1 MIQAGFNFERS
12 PDSGLMV
19 PDSGAITL
27 ASDGQALRKY
37 QAEAV
42 AGVLKQL
49 EENRSTIAVLPTGS
63 GKTRIA
69 AELIRHWPGRAMMI
83 AHRDELLVQART
95 RLASETGELV
105 GLEQAQFFAGDERI
119 VVGSVQTLCMPAR
132 LERWQPDDFGL
143 IIVDECFPS
152 GTLIATGTGDVPIQH
167 LKAGDAVLAWDE
179 SGRSL
184 TVGTVAR
191 TMRRKP
197 ESLVAVVHEHGTLL
211 CTADHP
217 VLTQNGWIRA
227 AALESGC
234 MVAHTMQHG
243 EMALRRL
250 RSENG
255 NQAARESAEHV
266 PGVQGEATGETP
278 GRVGVAR
285 SVSDLPEGREAS
297 RPKGFGGQE
306 QGTGLLF
313 ERVRTGGDPEE
324 QLRDDG
330 EDESQVRFGKN
341 DRTQSDEEGGREG
354 QGVHY
359 AKDNAVVPDSEAWER
374 ARAYGTAGNSCGG
387 PGLGDGGCG
396 ANAHE
401 ASGGISD
408 LLQDRHCERTPE
420 SRDRGGRE
428 FAPCDRQEGSGREEG
443 QSLIWSRVDRVEVQ
457 EQTSDGRFGG
467 LCEDGF
473 VYNFE
478 VKQYHTYVANG
489 LIVHNCHHAP
499 SASYRRIIDHFS
511 GAKIVGITATPDR
524 ADEKAMGQVFES
536 VAYVYEI
543 EDAINDGWLCPIRV
557 RQVFIG
563 EINLSACRT
572 TAGDLNQGDLN
583 AAMAVEEALHG
594 VVKATIEQAGDSKT
608 LVFTTSVEN
617 AKRLAEIFNRYKPDS
632 ARSVDG
638 GTQIDDRRGI
648 LAAYKRGEF
657 QYLTN
662 CAIATEGFDEPEIAC
677 VAMARPTKS
686 RSLFAQMVG
695 RGLRIHPSKPDG
707 CLILEFTGNS
717 GKHHLAS
724 SVDILGGRY
733 EEDEVDAA
741 QEIVKKNPGM
751 RADEALAQAHAEAV
765 EKAKRA
771 EAAKRAQ
778 LQAQVQYTTR
788 DFNPFDVFHMKR
800 TQEDEWG
807 ERFGGKIASEK
818 QIAALQK
825 FKIDVPKDC
834 TSQQASRL
842 LGTCIV
848 RMKKGLASYGQIKV
862 LTKFGVPALNVS
874 FKHAS
879 DLIEAV
885 KRNGWKRPSD
895 DVVTGIVGRS
905 REVGEDG

>member
-19 PDSGAITL
+19 PDSGPVTI

-49 EENRSTIAVLPTGS
+49 EEFRSTIAVLPTGS

-95 RLASETGELV
+95 RLASETGEMV
-105 GLEQAQFFAGDERI
+105 GLEQAQFFAGDERV

-143 IIVDECFPS
+143 IIVDEAHHSPS
-152 GTLIATGTGDVPIQH
+152 
-167 LKAGDAVLAWDE
+167 K
-179 SGRSL
+179 
-184 TVGTVAR
+184 
-191 TMRRKP
+191 
-197 ESLVAVVHEHGTLL
+197 
-211 CTADHP
+211 
-217 VLTQNGWIRA
+217 
-227 AALESGC
+227 
-234 MVAHTMQHG
+234 
-243 EMALRRL
+243 
-250 RSENG
+250 
-255 NQAARESAEHV
+255 
-266 PGVQGEATGETP
+266 
-278 GRVGVAR
+278 
-285 SVSDLPEGREAS
+285 
-297 RPKGFGGQE
+297 
-306 QGTGLLF
+306 
-313 ERVRTGGDPEE
+313 
-324 QLRDDG
+324 
-330 EDESQVRFGKN
+330 
-341 DRTQSDEEGGREG
+341 
-354 QGVHY
+354 
-359 AKDNAVVPDSEAWER
+359 
-374 ARAYGTAGNSCGG
+374 
-387 PGLGDGGCG
+387 
-396 ANAHE
+396 
-401 ASGGISD
+401 
-408 LLQDRHCERTPE
+408 
-420 SRDRGGRE
+420 
-428 FAPCDRQEGSGREEG
+428 
-443 QSLIWSRVDRVEVQ
+443 
-457 EQTSDGRFGG
+457 
-467 LCEDGF
+467 
-473 VYNFE
+473 
-478 VKQYHTYVANG
+478 
-489 LIVHNCHHAP
+489 
-499 SASYRRIIDHFS
+499 SYRRIIDHFS

-695 RGLRIHPSKPDG
+695 RGLRIHPSKPNGCIAEGQRVLTDIGLVPIEDVTTAMKVWDG
-707 CLILEFTGNS
+707 VDFVCHGGAILRGEKEVVTYAGLTATPDHEVWTQEGWKAIGECSEQQVFISITGHGRIPVREASGHFRRGVESWERESSLPDGEMHGMRDREANGPLQLSQRDCGMSGVRSTQEGPAMVADEMRGGEAEVLQREGRPLSELRGEGNPLRIRHSDRDGAVDREEFGNEPRTSDRQDRQRQGVRAGEFEAFNEPAEHGPHEDEPSRTKSACLSSEASGSELFRRDAAATLGAHDRGRDTGSLEGKLEEKVQTRVWDILNAGPLRRFTVEGLLVHNCLILEFTGNS

-751 RADEALAQAHAEAV
+751 RADDALAQAHTEAV
-765 EKAKRA
+765 EKAKRL

-848 RMKKGLASYGQIKV
+848 RMKKGLASYGQIKI
-862 LTKFGVPALNVS
+862 LTKFGIPAINVS

-879 DLIEAV
+879 EMIEAV
-885 KRNGWKRPSD
+885 KANGWKRPSD
-895 DVVTGIVGRS
+895 AVIGNITGRA
-905 REVGEDG
+905 REAGEEG

>member
-1 MIQAGFNFERS
+1 MIQAGFDFERS

-19 PDSGAITL
+19 PDSGAIVV

-49 EENRSTIAVLPTGS
+49 EEFRSTIVVMPTGS
-63 GKTRIA
+63 GKTRCA

-132 LERWQPDDFGL
+132 LERWQSDDFGL
-143 IIVDECFPS
+143 IIVDE
-152 GTLIATGTGDVPIQH
+152 A
-167 LKAGDAVLAWDE
+167 
-179 SGRSL
+179 
-184 TVGTVAR
+184 
-191 TMRRKP
+191 
-197 ESLVAVVHEHGTLL
+197 
-211 CTADHP
+211 
-217 VLTQNGWIRA
+217 
-227 AALESGC
+227 
-234 MVAHTMQHG
+234 
-243 EMALRRL
+243 
-250 RSENG
+250 
-255 NQAARESAEHV
+255 
-266 PGVQGEATGETP
+266 
-278 GRVGVAR
+278 
-285 SVSDLPEGREAS
+285 
-297 RPKGFGGQE
+297 
-306 QGTGLLF
+306 
-313 ERVRTGGDPEE
+313 
-324 QLRDDG
+324 
-330 EDESQVRFGKN
+330 
-341 DRTQSDEEGGREG
+341 
-354 QGVHY
+354 
-359 AKDNAVVPDSEAWER
+359 
-374 ARAYGTAGNSCGG
+374 
-387 PGLGDGGCG
+387 
-396 ANAHE
+396 
-401 ASGGISD
+401 
-408 LLQDRHCERTPE
+408 
-420 SRDRGGRE
+420 
-428 FAPCDRQEGSGREEG
+428 
-443 QSLIWSRVDRVEVQ
+443 
-457 EQTSDGRFGG
+457 
-467 LCEDGF
+467 
-473 VYNFE
+473 
-478 VKQYHTYVANG
+478 
-489 LIVHNCHHAP
+489 HHAC
-499 SASYRRIIDHFS
+499 SVSYRRVIDHFS

-563 EINLSACRT
+563 EINLSSCRT

-707 CLILEFTGNS
+707 ALILEFTGNS

-751 RADEALAQAHAEAV
+751 RADDALAQAHTEAV

-905 REVGEDG
+905 REVGED

>member
-12 PDSGLMV
+12 PDSGLIV
-19 PDSGAITL
+19 PDSGPVTI

-49 EENRSTIAVLPTGS
+49 GECRSTIVVMPTGS
-63 GKTRIA
+63 GKTRVA

-132 LERWQPDDFGL
+132 LERWQSDDFGL
-143 IIVDECFPS
+143 IIVDECFPA
-152 GTLIATGTGDVPIQH
+152 GTLIATADGDVPIQH
-167 LKAGDAVLAWDE
+167 IKAGDRVSAWDE
-179 SGRSL
+179 HGDRL
-184 TVGTVAR
+184 TTGVVVG
-191 TMRRKP
+191 TMRRIPK
-197 ESLVAVVHEHGTLL
+197 SLVAVVHEHGTLI
-211 CTADHP
+211 CTANHP
-217 VLTQNGWIRA
+217 VLTKIGWVKA
-227 AALESGC
+227 AALESGS

-250 RSENG
+250 RSADG
-255 NQAARESAEHV
+255 NQTARE
-266 PGVQGEATGETP
+266 P
-278 GRVGVAR
+278 
-285 SVSDLPEGREAS
+285 D
-297 RPKGFGGQE
+297 
-306 QGTGLLF
+306 
-313 ERVRTGGDPEE
+313 ERVPRVQVGTTEKEIGGFRVDSPLPRMRERGDFDGE
-324 QLRDDG
+324 SRLRRQESGARVLLQGVRKEGVDSQQLRNDG
-330 EDESQVRFGKN
+330 ENESQIRFGKN
-341 DRTQSDEEGGREG
+341 DRAQSDEEGGREG
-354 QGVHY
+354 QGIHH
-359 AKDNAVVPDSEAWER
+359 AKDHAMVPNGEAWER

-499 SASYRRIIDHFS
+499 SASYRRVIDHFS

-707 CLILEFTGNS
+707 TLILEFTGNS